1 MNWLK
6 RIISEYRVFFEVPET
21 TSDKIVKARMMIFII
36 LMLLLGISL
45 GNFINLITK

>member
-1 MNWLK
+1 MNLLK
-6 RIISEYRVFFEVPET
+6 RIISEYRIFFEVPKT

-45 GNFINLITK
+45 GRFINFITK